1 MSGRDVTA
9 SPAPMNA
16 QPRLGRI
23 SDQIAHRL
31 QTAIEAGQ
39 YQRGDRLPAL
49 TRLATEFGVSVPTLR
64 AALTRLET
72 IGLVQ
77 LEHGRGTFVRG
88 PQLRWEAKFR
98 SFSETVRESGAVPG
112 ARLLDADTRVSNA
125 RVAAQLGLQEGAP
138 VHYLRRLR
146 LADDAP
152 LAVEESYL
160 PAQRLPDLLELYRD
174 PMSLY
179 DLLERSYG
187 LHLVAGQHTVEAAL
201 IGQDDAEVLQ
211 VAIGSAALRVETLA
225 YDSAHTPIECGY
237 SVFPG
242 DRYRYVTRLTR

>member
-1 MSGRDVTA
+1 
-9 SPAPMNA
+9 MNA
-16 QPRLGRI
+16 QPRMGRI

-31 QTAIEAGQ
+31 QEAIEAGQ
-39 YQRGDRLPAL
+39 YRRGDRLPAL

-98 SFSETVRESGAVPG
+98 SFSETVRESGGVPG
-112 ARLLDADTRVSNA
+112 ARLLDADTRASNA
-125 RVAAQLGLQEGAP
+125 RIAAQLGLQEGAP

-152 LAVEESYL
+152 LAIEESYL
-160 PAQRLPDLLELYRD
+160 PAEQLPDLLEQYRD

-187 LHLVAGQHTVEAAL
+187 LRLVAGQHTVEAVL
-201 IGQDDAEVLQ
+201 IDKDDAGTLEVA
-211 VAIGSAALRVETLA
+211 VRSAGLRVETLA
-225 YDSAHTPIECGY
+225 YDSTHTPLECGY

-242 DRYRYVTRLTR
+242 DRYRYVARLTR